1 MPKYKGEPQ
10 GGGGPARTSPSQPNP
25 LVTPGGS
32 NALRTG
38 PKPSVS
44 RVAEPASHTSARE
57 PSRARPLSRRAIMRS
72 SSASSPAQLQ
82 REALDHGDRRRRAEL
97 RAGEIT
103 VECRVAA

>member
-1 MPKYKGEPQ
+1 MTRYHEESQ
-10 GGGGPARTSPSQPNP
+10 RAAGPASTSPSQPKP

-38 PKPSVS
+38 PKPSVNS
-44 RVAEPASHTSARE
+44 VADPASQISARE
-57 PSRARPLSRRAIMRS
+57 PSSARPLSRRAIIRS

-82 REALDHGDRRRRAEL
+82 RAALDHGDPRRRRAEL

-103 VECRVAA
+103 